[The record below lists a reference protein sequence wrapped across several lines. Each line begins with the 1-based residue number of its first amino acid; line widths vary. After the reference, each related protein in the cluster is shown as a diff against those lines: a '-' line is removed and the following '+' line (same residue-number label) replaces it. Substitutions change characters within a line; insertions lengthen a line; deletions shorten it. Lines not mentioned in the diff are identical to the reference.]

1 VVGPGPDGADALHP
15 ARVVLAAGS
24 LSLGGLATGR
34 AERRGGAGGLYLT
47 LGDLAEALLLLVC
60 SVLSVGIA
68 VAQEA
73 QTECALDALRD
84 LASPRAL
91 VVRDGVRQRIAGRD
105 VPQGDPTG

>member
-1 VVGPGPDGADALHP
+1 
-15 ARVVLAAGS
+15 
-24 LSLGGLATGR
+24 
-34 AERRGGAGGLYLT
+34 
-47 LGDLAEALLLLVC
+47 
-60 SVLSVGIA
+60 